1 MEKRGRPRHLLIL
14 CLGLYLA
21 MLLNLTAFPGEAWAR
36 SLAMQEVKID
46 ARLLRDAS
54 MQVTEHLTIDF
65 SGQWNGFYI
74 RIPQGSTPIV
84 EVAVQEN
91 DRPYTFNPAAQY
103 GPPGTYLVK
112 TEGDQVTIDWSISA
126 QDEVRSFDVSY
137 RVMNAVQVHSD
148 VAELY
153 RKFINDANG
162 SDIDMV
168 KVELVLP
175 AGAQSY
181 QPGEDIRIWG
191 HGPLNGTVRFA
202 GTDTVIMEVSDLPAN
217 TMVEGRVV
225 MPPAL
230 FPNAPAAARTD
241 RAALPSI
248 LAEEETWAQQ
258 ANQQRTVSR
267 WEMGGGVGSLAGTL
281 AALLLLWLRFGR
293 DHRVGFQGDYF
304 RELPGQYSPAE
315 LGQLYHFQ
323 KNKPP
328 DMTATILDLARR
340 RFIYLEAARVQKP
353 TLFGSKE
360 TDTYRLTL
368 AVEPDQAAANQPE
381 GGLLRAH
388 EKELLDFLGTA
399 MAENRGFLYLT
410 DIESYTREHRREFYQ
425 FWQKWTEG
433 LKQSGQQAGLF
444 EDRGKMP
451 RWTVL
456 SGIGLFL
463 LGFIVMFRS
472 GVLGFALVLAG
483 VLIATVP
490 LFFRRRS
497 VTGQEDYVRWKAF
510 KRFLQDF
517 SEMERH
523 EIPSLIIWE
532 HYLVYAVT
540 LGVAQEVIKQL
551 DIVFPSMQDGDYQF
565 GYGWM
570 STTTPPSTATPY
582 GSFASIGA
590 FTDQALQ
597 SVQNAVSRST
607 SGSGSGG
614 GFSGGG
620 GGGGGGSSFGG
631 R

>member
-1 MEKRGRPRHLLIL
+1 
-14 CLGLYLA
+14 
-21 MLLNLTAFPGEAWAR
+21 
-36 SLAMQEVKID
+36 
-46 ARLLRDAS
+46 
-54 MQVTEHLTIDF
+54 
-65 SGQWNGFYI
+65 
-74 RIPQGSTPIV
+74 
-84 EVAVQEN
+84 
-91 DRPYTFNPAAQY
+91 
-103 GPPGTYLVK
+103 
-112 TEGDQVTIDWSISA
+112 
-126 QDEVRSFDVSY
+126 
-137 RVMNAVQVHSD
+137 
-148 VAELY
+148 
-153 RKFINDANG
+153 
-162 SDIDMV
+162 
-168 KVELVLP
+168 
-175 AGAQSY
+175 
-181 QPGEDIRIWG
+181 
-191 HGPLNGTVRFA
+191 
-202 GTDTVIMEVSDLPAN
+202 
-217 TMVEGRVV
+217 
-225 MPPAL
+225 
-230 FPNAPAAARTD
+230 
-241 RAALPSI
+241 
-248 LAEEETWAQQ
+248 
-258 ANQQRTVSR
+258 
-267 WEMGGGVGSLAGTL
+267 
-281 AALLLLWLRFGR
+281 
-293 DHRVGFQGDYF
+293 
-304 RELPGQYSPAE
+304 
-315 LGQLYHFQ
+315 
-323 KNKPP
+323 
-328 DMTATILDLARR
+328 
-340 RFIYLEAARVQKP
+340 
-353 TLFGSKE
+353 
-360 TDTYRLTL
+360 
-368 AVEPDQAAANQPE
+368 
-381 GGLLRAH
+381 
-388 EKELLDFLGTA
+388 
-399 MAENRGFLYLT
+399 
-410 DIESYTREHRREFYQ
+410 
-425 FWQKWTEG
+425 
-433 LKQSGQQAGLF
+433 
-444 EDRGKMP
+444 MP